1 MKNYVGTDELYAY
14 LKDSN
19 TFPDDIGSADI
30 ESRRSDS
37 DILYRSW
44 DLKFLEDTEASRRD
58 NFGNDEI
65 QIFFNLNRDIEWNVG
80 LSEDDPL
87 YQKIVMKKG
96 DVCVFRNNNI
106 ATSMCYKSGIDFRF
120 KSIQMDTLRFRELLK
135 THFPDSDIRII
146 EDAIYSSVQT
156 TRITPDMYRI
166 LSELDSADRYE
177 EFKRVFLETKMI
189 ELTALVLFSILH
201 KDKEKEDQTPSIS
214 LEDQQAIAGLR
225 EQVQIKP
232 YLNYDAPMVAE
243 KLSMSISKLNR
254 IFRGMY
260 GTSLHAYVQQC
271 RLEYSAKLLLSG
283 YNVTESATRAGY
295 NNMSYFAKAFKE
307 RYEISPKKFSRRK
320 VLEKEL

>member
-1 MKNYVGTDELYAY
+1 MKKYVGADELYTY
-14 LKDSN
+14 LKDN
-19 TFPDDIGSADI
+19 DTFPDDIGSADI
-30 ESRRSDS
+30 ESKRSDS
-37 DILYRSW
+37 DIIYRSW
-44 DLKFLEDTEASRRD
+44 DLKFTEDTNASRHD

-80 LSEDDPL
+80 LDEKDPGF
-87 YQKIVMKKG
+87 QTVVMKKG
-96 DVCVFRNNNI
+96 DVCIFRNNDTP
-106 ATSMCYKSGIDFRF
+106 TSMCYRSGVDFKF
-120 KSIQMDTLRFRELLK
+120 KSIQMDTVRFRKLLDS
-135 THFPDSDIRII
+135 HFPESDIKLI
-146 EDAIYSSVQT
+146 EEAVYNSVET
-156 TRITPDMYRI
+156 ARITPEMYRI

-295 NNMSYFAKAFKE
+295 NNMSYFAKAFRE

>member
-1 MKNYVGTDELYAY
+1 MKNYVSTDELYTY
-14 LKDSN
+14 IKDGD

-44 DLKFLEDTEASRRD
+44 DLKFAEDIEASKCD

-65 QIFFNLNRDIEWNVG
+65 QIFFNLNQDIEWIVG
-80 LSEDDPL
+80 LSEDDPS

-96 DVCVFRNNNI
+96 DVCVFRNNDI
-106 ATSMCYKSGIDFRF
+106 ATSMNYKSGVDFKF
-120 KSIQMDTLRFRELLK
+120 KSIQMDTVRFQELLK
-135 THFPDSDIRII
+135 THFPASDIRTI
-146 EDAIYSSVQT
+146 EEAVFSCVQT
-156 TRITPDMYRI
+156 ARITPEMYRI
-166 LSELDSADRYE
+166 LSEIDSSDRYE
-177 EFKRVFLETKMI
+177 EVKRVFLETKMI
-189 ELTALVLFSILH
+189 ELTAIVLFAILH
-201 KDKEKEDQTPSIS
+201 EDKKKDEGSPAVSPEDQNAIS
-214 LEDQQAIAGLR
+214 GIR
-225 EQVQIKP
+225 EQIQLRP

-254 IFRGMY
+254 IFRVMY

-283 YNVTESATRAGY
+283 YNVTESATRSGY
-295 NNMSYFAKAFKE
+295 NNMSYFAKAFRE

-320 VLEKEL
+320 MSEKEL